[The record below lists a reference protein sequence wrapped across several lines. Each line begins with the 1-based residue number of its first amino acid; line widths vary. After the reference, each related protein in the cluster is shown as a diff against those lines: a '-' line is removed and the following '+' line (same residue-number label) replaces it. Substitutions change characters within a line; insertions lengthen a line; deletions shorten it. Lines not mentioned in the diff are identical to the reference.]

1 MNIPFQ
7 KDKPLIKNV
16 QFIDINCYSEIR
28 FSKYH
33 FTICQNQ
40 QNTLT
45 KFISLK
51 YPSKAR

>member
-7 KDKPLIKNV
+7 RDKPLIKNV
-16 QFIDINCYSEIR
+16 QFIDINKIR